1 MATRF
6 YFPETLAAPV
16 TPPTPSGGAEWE
28 HNNNVTRALL
38 LTPDGSTLTTT
49 AYTPDAADDL
59 TNRDACHRQYV
70 SDPLGLQALSGN
82 VKAQFQ
88 VLEAHA
94 NNELRLTFKILVCS
108 YDGST
113 TRATLL
119 AITRGT
125 NEANTSLRN
134 LTFQSTALS
143 SYTTVNPGDRLVVEI
158 GLGGNV
164 TTAAGGVQGHNG
176 SIRFGC
182 SAAGGDLPENETD
195 TGTTLRGWLEI
206 STNIEFSLP
215 PGITMAPRMTPER
228 RP

>member
-1 MATRF
+1 MATRL

-16 TPPTPSGGAEWE
+16 TPPAASGGAEWE
-28 HNNNVTRALL
+28 HNNAVTRWLL
-38 LTPDGSTLTTT
+38 REPDGSALTTT

-59 TNRDACHRQYV
+59 TNRDSMHRQYV

-82 VKAQFQ
+82 VKAQLQ

-94 NNELRLTFKILVCS
+94 NNELRIAIKILVCS
-108 YDGST
+108 YDGTS

-119 AITRGT
+119 ALTRGT
-125 NEANTSLRN
+125 NEANTTLRN
-134 LTFQSTALS
+134 LTFQSVALS
-143 SYTTVNPGDRLVVEI
+143 SYTVVNPGDRLVVEV

-164 TTAAGGVQGHNG
+164 TTASGGVQGHNG

-182 SAAGGDLPENETD
+182 SASSGDLPENETEV
-195 TGTTLRGWLEI
+195 GTTFRGW
-206 STNIEFSLP
+206 IEFANTFEFWM
-215 PGITMAPRMTPER
+215 PGIVAAPQLVPHM

>member
-1 MATRF
+1 MATRL
-6 YFPETLAAPV
+6 YFPETQAAAV
-16 TPPTPSGGAEWE
+16 TPPAPTGGTEWE
-28 HNNNVTRALL
+28 HINSLTRALL
-38 LTPDGSTLTTT
+38 TVPDGSALTTT

-59 TNRDACHRQYV
+59 TNRDAMHRQYV
-70 SDPLGLQALSGN
+70 SDPLGLQTLSGN

-94 NNELRLTFKILVCS
+94 NNELRIALKILVCS
-108 YDGST
+108 YDGAT

-119 AITRGT
+119 ALTRAT
-125 NEANTSLRN
+125 TEANTVLAN
-134 LTFQSTALS
+134 LTFQSVALT
-143 SYTTVNPGDRLVVEI
+143 SYQIINPGDRIVVEV

-164 TTAAGGVQGHNG
+164 TVATGGVQGHNG

-195 TGTTLRGWLEI
+195 TGTTLRPW
-206 STNIEFSLP
+206 IEFSNTFEFRT
-215 PGITMAPRMTPER
+215 PGIVAAPHLRTHL